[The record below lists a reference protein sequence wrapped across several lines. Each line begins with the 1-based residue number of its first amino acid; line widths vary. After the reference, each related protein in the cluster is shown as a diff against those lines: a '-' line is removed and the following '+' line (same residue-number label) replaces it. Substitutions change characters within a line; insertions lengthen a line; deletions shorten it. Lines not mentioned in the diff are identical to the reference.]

1 MSTSR
6 RSPSTFGRMTPL
18 QPSAENDRAP
28 APTPFATPL
37 RTLAGRSIDSQSWEQ
52 NVPRSTVLVD
62 ASTTRVRGS
71 VKRHCKGL
79 TGRMKAP
86 SVASNASTRL
96 RYQISPR
103 ASASGGRLLHLP
115 LDSATLHG
123 IGDLLLHIHERR
135 QTQRRETWQPRV

>member
-1 MSTSR
+1 MLYSVDKVSTHVDIASVSVDIRSYDAAAAECRERPRAGSHTLRDASQDAR
-6 RSPSTFGRMTPL
+6 R
-18 QPSAENDRAP
+18 AIDRFP
-28 APTPFATPL
+28 EL
-37 RTLAGRSIDSQSWEQ
+37 GK

-103 ASASGGRLLHLP
+103 AFASGDRLRYLR
-115 LDSATLHG
+115 LDRATLHG
-123 IGDLLLHIHERR
+123 IGSLAHSNEL
-135 QTQRRETWQPRV
+135 